1 MAMTTPFAD
10 LGLLGDGASLTVAL
24 ILGIGFGVF
33 LEQGGL
39 GDAKKLA
46 AQFYLTDLTV
56 LKVLFT
62 AIVTAMLGLFWL
74 GRLGMLD
81 LGRVYLLPTFA
92 APQLVGGLV
101 FGVGFVMGGLCPGTS
116 CVALSSGKL
125 DGLALLGG
133 MLLGIVG
140 FNEAYPLLRT
150 FYQSTP
156 RGQVTLAQLA
166 HVPHGVMVLLVTLGA
181 VASFVAAGRIEAV
194 HRGRAPGV
202 SAPFGRAALS
212 RRLAGAALLLGLG
225 AAVAGNPY
233 GVSERRQAARISAVD
248 LAQWLRERRDVRI
261 VDLRSQTAF
270 DTFHVPRAER
280 ATAADLTTAALGAGD
295 TLVVYG
301 AGDGSALRVWE
312 SLWRT
317 AATVRYMSDGVAEW
331 VADVLNP
338 TLAAS
343 ATPAQRRAFERVA
356 DLSRYFGGD
365 PRTGVVGRDSLGT
378 AELLHRAERRG
389 CAF

>member
-1 MAMTTPFAD
+1 MALTAPFAD
-10 LGLLGDGASLTVAL
+10 LGMMGHGLGLVVAL
-24 ILGIGFGVF
+24 ILGVAFGVF

-46 AQFYLTDLTV
+46 GQFYLTDLTV
-56 LKVLFT
+56 LKVLFS

-74 GRLGMLD
+74 GRLGVLD

-140 FNEAYPLLRT
+140 FNEAYPLLRA

-156 RGQVTLAQLA
+156 RGQVTLAQAA
-166 HVPHGVMVLLVTLGA
+166 HVPHGVMVLLVSLAA
-181 VASFVAAGRIEAV
+181 VVSFVAAGQIEARA
-194 HRGRAPGV
+194 RGAVPYMERSSV
-202 SAPFGRAALS
+202 AL
-212 RRLAGAALLLGLG
+212 GGTALLLSML
-225 AAVAGNPY
+225 APLAGSPFRA
-233 GVSERRQAARISAVD
+233 SEERVAARISAVD

-270 DTFHVPRAER
+270 DTFHVPRAQR
-280 ATAADLTTAALGAGD
+280 DSLADLAVATLSEAD
-295 TLVVYG
+295 TIVVYG
-301 AGDGSALRVWE
+301 AGDGAALRAWAA
-312 SLWRT
+312 LRHT
-317 AATVRYMSDGVAEW
+317 PATVRYMADGVGEW
-331 VADVLNP
+331 VSGVLNP

-343 ATPAQRRAFERVA
+343 ATPAERRAFERVA

-365 PRTGVVGRDSLGT
+365 PRTGVVAPDSAST
-378 AELLHRAERRG
+378 TELLRHAERRG